1 MNSKGGYKSRQGL
14 GRAVRNRHWRLLP
27 GARVATEFLGHSFV
41 NCVSKEIGKSLEIY
55 YVGNSISDKYITD
68 SIEVAGERDFS
79 ISMISK
85 SGTMTEPAIA
95 CGVSGCL
102 LGVNPFTRQE
112 RGAAK
117 NMFVLPGKPGYEV
130 EPEGLLKRL

>member
-1 MNSKGGYKSRQGL
+1 MLFVIDTGGSYR
-14 GRAVRNRHWRLLP
+14 

-41 NCVSKEIGKSLEIY
+41 NCVLKEIGKSLEIY

-112 RGAAK
+112 RGAARK
-117 NMFVLPGKPGYEV
+117 TCSYCLASRDTKWSQ
-130 EPEGLLKRL
+130 KDC

>member
-1 MNSKGGYKSRQGL
+1 MLFVIDTGGSYR
-14 GRAVRNRHWRLLP
+14 
-27 GARVATEFLGHSFV
+27 GARVATEFLGHSF
-41 NCVSKEIGKSLEIY
+41 
-55 YVGNSISDKYITD
+55 GNSISDKYITD